1 MSTFENYENK
11 TLTKKYVK
19 EVVIPSVYE
28 SLVDDYGFASDD
40 YNSDPYDN
48 IHEIID
54 SMAEV
59 IYNYKA
65 KKIAQAFDYCPFNS
79 VSENDRRKISNYNVM
94 AYEIIYN
101 GVIDQYSEQLN
112 SI

>member
-11 TLTKKYVK
+11 TLTKQYIN
-19 EVVIPSVYE
+19 EEVIPSVYE

-40 YNSDPYDN
+40 YNSDPYEN

-54 SMAEV
+54 GMAEV
-59 IYNYKA
+59 IYNYRA
-65 KKIAQAFDYCPFNS
+65 KKIAQAFDYCPFES
-79 VSENDRRKISNYNVM
+79 VSEITGEKFSNYNVM

-112 SI
+112 